1 MAKKKAAK
9 KKSTFKANRQRHPVT
24 KSKVGGAKATVR
36 KVKAGKKSS
45 SRSH

>member
-1 MAKKKAAK
+1 MAKKKAKMKLGGAGKKGGRAK
-9 KKSTFKANRQRHPVT
+9 MQHGRPQ
-24 KSKVGGAKATVR
+24 AKATVR